1 MKSATNELKT
11 CELSLPPLVVGSA
24 AHEAEKM
31 EWQKA
36 YGFVCVQW
44 FEHHNGVGYASRRI
58 ASDVELIP
66 GRAVRVGLYK
76 LFRQNLK
83 FNYLASK

>member
-11 CELSLPPLVVGSA
+11 CELSLPPRVVGSG

-31 EWQKA
+31 EWQKV

-44 FEHHNGVGYASRRI
+44 FEHHNGVGY
-58 ASDVELIP
+58 V
-66 GRAVRVGLYK
+66 
-76 LFRQNLK
+76 
-83 FNYLASK
+83 